1 MQGADPAVEF
11 ARARRR
17 AVRIRL
23 TIVFALLLAPVG
35 YMVYRFAAGQRE
47 ASQHEEQARIDSLAT
62 PEQIAEAKE
71 LLPELARRID
81 ASGSAIRED
90 LTADAVEAAL
100 ASSAGP
106 CRYDVVREFGISGL
120 GDVGRAQL
128 VWDHK
133 MPLPVVATLPL
144 AIDVLESPRGELTTI
159 PAHIAA
165 DQLTKTEVAEL
176 RQDAHDL
183 GGALIL
189 IGRASQAV
197 TVGGS
202 YVPGVIDGD
211 VVLYLYRTR
220 RIACAG
226 HITARTPESVMVEY
240 RALGPSQEAA
250 DRAAD
255 DKLATA
261 LYDAFV
267 QALRTDLQA
276 VGR

>member
-1 MQGADPAVEF
+1 VQAPDPAIEF

-23 TIVFALLLAPVG
+23 TLVFAFALAPLG
-35 YMVYRFAAGQRE
+35 YMVYRFVAGQHEARE
-47 ASQHEEQARIDSLAT
+47 LEAQARLDSLAT

-81 ASGSAIRED
+81 AAGSAIRAD
-90 LTADAVEAAL
+90 LTADAVQVAL

-106 CRYDVVREFGISGL
+106 CRYDVVREFGI
-120 GDVGRAQL
+120 GDLGRAQL
-128 VWDHK
+128 LWDHK
-133 MPLPVVATLPL
+133 MPLPVVAKLPL
-144 AIDVLESPRGELTTI
+144 AIDVLAGPRGELTTI

-165 DQLTKTEVAEL
+165 DQLTKIDVAAL

-183 GGALIL
+183 GGALVL
-189 IGRASQAV
+189 VGQVSQAS

-202 YVPGVIDGD
+202 YLPGVVEGD

-220 RIACAG
+220 QIACAG
-226 HITARTPESVMVEY
+226 HISVRTPEAVMVEY
-240 RALGPSQEAA
+240 QALGPSQEAA

-255 DKLATA
+255 DKLAAA

-267 QALRTDLQA
+267 TALHAELHA